1 MTDRHRL
8 RLFVQLPV
16 PPPAPPLPPPAEP
29 VPPPAPEPLA
39 PPALPDEEP
48 VAPPSP
54 ALPPEGAEGVLSGGI
69 TGPLVA
75 PDLVPVASVLSPD
88 SAKAFKDAA
97 DNKPA
102 SNNEVILMFNMAR
115 LQKSESLPD
124 VGVRGGGVGAGWV
137 TSGIYC
143 GNPKSLWERAG
154 SPPQWFGVSAE
165 RYQTAWIPAPAAP
178 AAIPHQ

>member
-1 MTDRHRL
+1 
-8 RLFVQLPV
+8 
-16 PPPAPPLPPPAEP
+16 
-29 VPPPAPEPLA
+29 
-39 PPALPDEEP
+39 
-48 VAPPSP
+48 
-54 ALPPEGAEGVLSGGI
+54 
-69 TGPLVA
+69 
-75 PDLVPVASVLSPD
+75 VLSPD

-137 TSGIYC
+137 TSGISC